1 MVDLVIRHPV
11 LLRRVL
17 TAWRHETVCVRN
29 VKEAP
34 GDVARDATADVARD
48 VKIESRD
55 GVAKDASDVAM
66 TAWRLRIVVVIIWTL
81 SFGVMLPLT
90 VVRSVDYYPLPAS
103 DDDEQMITVCHEHW
117 PRA

>member
-66 TAWRLRIVVVIIWTL
+66 TAWRLRIVVVIIWTQ
-81 SFGVMLPLT
+81 
-90 VVRSVDYYPLPAS
+90 SVIIIVIIFFQLLFSLAIIRLFVTNM
-103 DDDEQMITVCHEHW
+103 QWH
-117 PRA
+117 